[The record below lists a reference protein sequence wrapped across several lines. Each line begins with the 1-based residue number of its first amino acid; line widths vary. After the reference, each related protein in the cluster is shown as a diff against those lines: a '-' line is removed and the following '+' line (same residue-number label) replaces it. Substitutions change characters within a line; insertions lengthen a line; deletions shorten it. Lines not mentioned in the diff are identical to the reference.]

1 MRRTVIGV
9 VALTAAATALSGV
22 GMATAAE
29 TGSGSDARLVVKA
42 SGLDIP
48 FGLAKRGKHSFVVAE
63 NAAGK
68 VTQIGPKG
76 GQSTVVSGAPGVSGV
91 ASRGRF
97 VFSVIG
103 GPNEQGAPPAGTY
116 KPTQVLRTNMRN
128 GRTKVLANLERY
140 ELNHNPDGQ
149 KQFVNGQPVDAL
161 SNPFSAAITPRGLLV
176 ADGGANDVLRIN
188 PDTGKVTTFFVPP
201 TVKPR
206 QVAACGQSRNNPGTV
221 GCDSV
226 PTGVAFANGSVW
238 VSTLGAEVPGAG
250 RIYKL
255 NPRNGKVRRVYPGLN
270 SPTGVAV
277 TSNGAIWFSQVLKS
291 NPAGPPGQIVR
302 IGPRGKVTR
311 AKVFQPVGLAVRRGK
326 LFSTAGSLAGPGA
339 GQIVR
344 VTPNEFR

>member
-29 TGSGSDARLVVKA
+29 TGSGERCPARREGLGARHPVR
-42 SGLDIP
+42 SGEAGQAQL
-48 FGLAKRGKHSFVVAE
+48 RGRRERCRQGH
-63 NAAGK
+63 
-68 VTQIGPKG
+68 QIGPKG

-176 ADGGANDVLRIN
+176 ADGGANDVLRVN
-188 PDTGKVTTFFVPP
+188 PDTGRVTTFFVPP

-206 QVAACGQSRNNPGTV
+206 QVAACGQSP
-221 GCDSV
+221 
-226 PTGVAFANGSVW
+226 
-238 VSTLGAEVPGAG
+238 EQ
-250 RIYKL
+250 
-255 NPRNGKVRRVYPGLN
+255 PRHRGL
-270 SPTGVAV
+270 
-277 TSNGAIWFSQVLKS
+277 
-291 NPAGPPGQIVR
+291 
-302 IGPRGKVTR
+302 
-311 AKVFQPVGLAVRRGK
+311 
-326 LFSTAGSLAGPGA
+326 
-339 GQIVR
+339 
-344 VTPNEFR
+344 